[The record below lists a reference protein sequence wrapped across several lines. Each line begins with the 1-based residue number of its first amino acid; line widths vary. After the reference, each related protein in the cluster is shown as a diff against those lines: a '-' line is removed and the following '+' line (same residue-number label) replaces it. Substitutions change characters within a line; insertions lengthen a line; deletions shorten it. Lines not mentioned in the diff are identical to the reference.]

1 MTGLKELAREC
12 RNHVQV
18 VEVVPPDGEAIIVAN
33 VYDQHE
39 GSEVNRPAQHTAWTE
54 TTRHR

>member
-1 MTGLKELAREC
+1 M
-12 RNHVQV
+12 QV